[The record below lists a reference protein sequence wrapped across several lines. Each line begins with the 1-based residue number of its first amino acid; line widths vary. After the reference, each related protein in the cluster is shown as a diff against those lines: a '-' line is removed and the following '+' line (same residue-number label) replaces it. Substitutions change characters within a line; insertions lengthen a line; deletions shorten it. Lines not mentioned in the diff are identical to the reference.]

1 MDLLESLNVTDLPE
15 QQTRISHLMEANPD
29 FEGSLGFDAC
39 GACGASLL
47 PLPEVVHCRAC
58 QRVSYCSEA
67 CREMDSQFH
76 LRKHHPTTDNGDDYD
91 DDDQRTSP
99 EDNAMGH
106 TSVICA
112 LLNLCHHDEAIDD
125 NNNTRLLDP
134 AAQEAARMRVRSEY
148 ESYPATLAN
157 VLCDGPCYQATL
169 QRVQQQQSTTCLVI
183 HVVGA
188 SEQAE
193 LSRGPTN
200 ATDNN
205 NNNSNHN
212 NNTFTAVGHDYAEA
226 LAELAHQWHV
236 ATIEL
241 VMVGPECPRDPVN
254 ESIPMRYLDDQ
265 TVGHLQLRSIRGRY
279 NAETLQNTEATRPAD
294 IVVLFNPGL
303 TCPDYPH
310 WTETLRCIPN
320 GTPFLLTTN
329 TEMEG
334 LADCQFL
341 LDQDKIQSLPP
352 VLAELL
358 GLATGH
364 DGDDDDDDH
373 RTEDSSSPPPHSSFF
388 AVNPYC
394 GSRVR
399 QNGTMANDVFVKNR
413 WILGGILDRF
423 DPSPV
428 RGGSNTTTT
437 TTMTNK
443 RMKTTTATDPIDI
456 NTKAKNPAL
465 I

>member
-15 QQTRISHLMEANPD
+15 QQTRTSHLMWAAHSN
-29 FEGSLGFDAC
+29 FEGSLGFDSC
-39 GACGASLL
+39 GACGTTLQVALA
-47 PLPEVVHCRAC
+47 VHCRAC

-67 CREMDSQFH
+67 CREMDSH
-76 LRKHHPTTDNGDDYD
+76 LLGMMNHEAVISDDNGDDDIHNNNNNTD
-91 DDDQRTSP
+91 DDDQATP
-99 EDNAMGH
+99 DDNALGH

-112 LLNLCHHDEAIDD
+112 LLNLCHDDEAIDNGEGD
-125 NNNTRLLDP
+125 TLPP
-134 AAQEAARMRVRSEY
+134 AARDAARHRVRSEY

-157 VLCDGPCYQATL
+157 VICDGPCYQATL
-169 QRVQQQQSTTCLVI
+169 QRVQQQQPYISLII

-193 LSRGPTN
+193 LSRGPTTTAVHPN
-200 ATDNN
+200 QNDD
-205 NNNSNHN
+205 H
-212 NNTFTAVGHDYAEA
+212 NTFTAVGHDYAEA
-226 LAELAHQWHV
+226 LAELAHQLRHV
-236 ATIEL
+236 ATMEL
-241 VMVGPECPRDPVN
+241 CMVGPECPREPVN
-254 ESIPMRYLDDQ
+254 ESIPMRYLDQ
-265 TVGHLQLRSIRGRY
+265 PVGHLKLRSIRGRY
-279 NAETLQNTEATRPAD
+279 NAETLQNETAPAD

-334 LADCQFL
+334 IADCQYL

-358 GLATGH
+358 GVATGH
-364 DGDDDDDDH
+364 DDDDD
-373 RTEDSSSPPPHSSFF
+373 RTEDSPHTSFF
-388 AVNPYC
+388 SVNPYC

-423 DPSPV
+423 DPPPTRRS
-428 RGGSNTTTT
+428 SSTT
-437 TTMTNK
+437 K
-443 RMKTTTATDPIDI
+443 RMKTTTDPTDI
-456 NTKAKNPAL
+456 NRKANNPAL